1 MDEEI
6 IEGTENQEATEKFDN
21 EKLVSDVYQYQ
32 IGDTILLEQPIDV
45 YNEMLPQ
52 RLWEKIF
59 VIEVVYDNDVK
70 ISYTDSENNF
80 TESFIVSK
88 NNISLNEMRGD
99 TNG

>member
-6 IEGTENQEATEKFDN
+6 IEGTENQEAVEKFDN

-32 IGDTILLEQPIDV
+32 IGDTILLEKPIDIC
-45 YNEMLPQ
+45 NEMLPQ

-59 VIEVVYDNDVK
+59 EIEVVYDNDVK

>member
-1 MDEEI
+1 
-6 IEGTENQEATEKFDN
+6 
-21 EKLVSDVYQYQ
+21 
-32 IGDTILLEQPIDV
+32 
-45 YNEMLPQ
+45 MLPQ

>member
-6 IEGTENQEATEKFDN
+6 IEGTENQEAIEKFDN